1 MATKKETEDLSI
13 NWNNIRAI
21 EGQREGFEELVC
33 QLAGKEVI
41 PKQVLF
47 TRIGKPD
54 GGKECYWE
62 LSDGDIHCWQA
73 KYFTNSLTD
82 NQWAQV
88 DKSVK
93 TAIDNHPK
101 LKKYN
106 VVIPVDRPDGKGRGK
121 SMLQKWKVHVETWKN
136 YATSKNMKVTFEYWG
151 KHELETRLRKPENE
165 GLIYYFFNRTE
176 LSNQWFDTKNQESLD
191 ALGGRYT
198 PELNFDL
205 PFLRFYDGFTRD
217 RKFSAQINSHYEAVL
232 EKRRRASLRAKRK
245 ELEEKIS
252 SLDKSIEA
260 FRKIYESIDFSGIN
274 IIPIDDIKSNL
285 NCVDEAVRVISD
297 QLYEWQKEALK
308 SKMENGGGIDYYSRP
323 YNNEIHE
330 LRELTNAIY
339 DFYSFLNSVVC
350 TLANNPYLILI
361 GPAGIGKSH
370 ALADIISRRKSNNQT
385 SLLLLGENFSTNE
398 MPWTQIL
405 RNQLRFDSN
414 ENVLLG
420 ALNAKAE
427 SQKSRILIVI
437 DALNEG
443 NGRRVWPKKLK
454 SFIRSF
460 YQYPWLGLIVSIRNS
475 FENLI
480 APVSDID
487 NSIASRIYHPGFEDL
502 EYEASIHFFKH
513 YDIIPPGSPLLHPE
527 FQNPLF
533 LKLFCE
539 GLEKRGLKQ
548 VPDGYQG
555 ISAIIENYLEGIEE
569 KLAQPDGLDYD
580 IKLKLLRKAVDGILV
595 KMVEDGEDHL
605 PYEAGEEI
613 VNNTFSGKCV
623 SDDKQYLKRLI
634 SEGVINEDLYWKE
647 QKHYYGIHFAYQ
659 RFQDH
664 LIISSLLDQHL
675 DPIDPEKS
683 FESGP
688 MRALLKDE
696 TEANFNQN
704 LVEALSVQVPERVG
718 KELHELAPF
727 AAKYYATASA
737 FIDGL
742 MWRRTDTIGE
752 DAQKYVNEVLARNGN
767 LFYQFLEIS
776 ISMATKPDFYFN
788 ADRQHIFL
796 FQLAMAKRD
805 EWWTTWLQ
813 DKYGEHSGYNSVK
826 RLIDWAWSEDSRAEV
841 SDESARLAGVM
852 LTWFFTSSNRYLR
865 DAATKALVCLLQ
877 NRIAVLIK
885 VLQQFEGVND
895 PYVAE
900 RLYAVAYGCALRTK
914 DHQSL
919 VSLSEYIYKTIF
931 DVEQVYLHILLRDY
945 ARGVIEYTNS
955 LDIKASVDLEKIR
968 PPYRSDFPDKLPTIE
983 EIDTEYEPEGEDGHY
998 GRKAWGA
1005 TAILRSMTTEYGR
1018 SPGGYGDFGR
1028 YTFQRALRNWE
1039 VDYNG
1044 LSNYGVQRIFELG
1057 YDPEVFTDF
1066 DSRQGSGRGS
1076 GHKERI
1082 GKKYQWIVFYEILAK
1097 VSDNC
1102 KMHDEGSHS
1111 RSNGKKKYA
1120 KYDGPWRPY
1129 VRDIDPSIIVKTT
1142 QKENSFEKVE
1152 GLPWWVPCKYEN
1164 WKEDAGIWKS
1174 RFDDFPSIQEFIT
1187 VTDLD
1192 GVEWLSLN
1200 IHPDWIE
1207 PKKLGEDRW
1216 ESNRKRI
1223 WCDIGSWLVEP
1234 RELRKMLKID
1244 HADNAWRGWS
1254 PDVSNRYEV
1263 FSREHYW
1270 SPASL
1275 FFQLTPYYGG
1285 DALPVELKDRKSRI
1299 QIAKAHSTAM
1309 YFLWEEEFD
1318 CSKEK
1323 PISYY
1328 KPAPLISIGL
1338 TPSQKE
1344 GEYLNDKGEVV
1355 CFDPS
1360 VYVKG
1365 PACLLMRKDHVQKI
1379 LKESGLRLVWIIQGE
1394 KQILGNN
1401 YTEQPRFDHAVGG
1414 LYHMDAKGTIKGEI
1428 HSYIR
1433 DYYLEKEEKKTKNYR
1448 SQSSRQPRQ

>member
-1 MATKKETEDLSI
+1 MSI

-33 QLAGKEVI
+33 QLAGQEKI
-41 PKQVLF
+41 PNQVLF

-62 LSDGDIHCWQA
+62 LNNGDIHCWQA
-73 KYFTNSLTD
+73 KYFTNSLSD
-82 NQWAQV
+82 NQWKQV

-93 TAIDNHPK
+93 SAIDNHPK
-101 LKKYN
+101 LKKYYIS
-106 VVIPVDRPDGKGRGK
+106 IPVDRPDGKARGK
-121 SMLQKWKVHVETWKN
+121 SMLQKWKDHVAEWKE
-136 YATSKNMKVTFEYWG
+136 YAASKKMKVSFEYWG

-165 GLIYYFFNRTE
+165 GMIYYFFNETE
-176 LSNQWFDTKNQESLD
+176 LTDQWFDTKNQESID

-205 PFLRFYDGFTRD
+205 PFLRFHDGFTRD
-217 RKFSAQINSHYEAVL
+217 QKFSDQINSHYEAVL
-232 EKRRRASLRAKRK
+232 EKRRRAYLRAKQK
-245 ELEEKIS
+245 ELEEKTS
-252 SLDKSIEA
+252 SLDKAIEA
-260 FRKIYESIDFSGIN
+260 FRKVYENIDFSGVDP
-274 IIPIDDIKSNL
+274 IPFEAIRRELK
-285 NCVDEAVRVISD
+285 CVDEVAREISG
-297 QLYEWQKEALK
+297 QLYKWREESENAKKEK
-308 SKMENGGGIDYYSRP
+308 GDRVDYYSRP
-323 YNNEIHE
+323 YNNELHE
-330 LRELTNAIY
+330 LRELSSAID
-339 DFYSFLNSVVC
+339 DFYTFLNSEVC
-350 TLANNPYLILI
+350 TLANDPYLILI

-370 ALADIISRRKSNNQT
+370 ALADIVSGRKSNNQT

-405 RNQLRFDSN
+405 RNQLRFDGN
-414 ENVLLG
+414 EDILLG

-427 SQKSRILIVI
+427 SQQSRIIIVI

-443 NGRRVWPKKLK
+443 NGRHVWPKKLK

-460 YQYPWLGLIVSIRNS
+460 HRFPWLGLIVSIRDS
-475 FENLI
+475 FEDLI
-480 APVSDID
+480 APVNDID
-487 NSIASRIYHPGFEDL
+487 NSIASRIYHPGFEGL
-502 EYEASIHFFKH
+502 EYEASIHFFKY

-539 GLEKRGLKQ
+539 GLKKRGLKQ
-548 VPDGYQG
+548 APDGYQG
-555 ISAIIENYLEGIEE
+555 ISAIIENYLEGVEE
-569 KLAQPDGLDYD
+569 KLAQPNELDYD

-605 PYEAGEEI
+605 PYETGEEI
-613 VNNTFSGKCV
+613 TNDTFSGKCGG
-623 SDDKQYLKRLI
+623 DDKQYLKRLI

-647 QKHYYGIHFAYQ
+647 QKHYDGIHFAYQ

-664 LIISSLLDQHL
+664 LIVSALLDKYL
-675 DPIDPEKS
+675 DPSDPNKS

-688 MRALLKDE
+688 LRELLKDE
-696 TEANFNQN
+696 SEASFNKN
-704 LVEALSVQVPERVG
+704 LIEALSVQVPERVG
-718 KELHELAPF
+718 KELHEIAPF
-727 AAKYYATASA
+727 AANYYATASA

-752 DAQKYVNEVLARNGN
+752 ASRKYVNEVLAQNDD
-767 LFYQFLEIS
+767 LFYQFLEMS

-788 ADRQHIFL
+788 ADRQHKFL
-796 FQLAMAKRD
+796 YHQSLAERD
-805 EWWTTWLQ
+805 AWWTTWLQ
-813 DKYGEHSGYNSVK
+813 DKYGEYSGYNSVK

-841 SDESARLAGVM
+841 SNESARLAGVM
-852 LTWFFTSSNRYLR
+852 LAWFLTSSNRYLR

-877 NRIAVLIK
+877 NRITVLVK

-914 DHQSL
+914 DQKAL
-919 VSLSEYIYKTIF
+919 VSLSNYIYKTIF
-931 DVEQVYLHILLRDY
+931 DTEQVYPHVLLRDY
-945 ARGVIEYTNS
+945 ARGVIEYTIH
-955 LDIKASVDLEKIR
+955 LDLKLTVEVDKIR
-968 PPYRSDFPDKLPTIE
+968 PPYKSDFPNKLPTIE
-983 EIDTEYEPEGEDGHY
+983 EIDAKYEPKGEDGHY
-998 GRKAWGA
+998 GKKAWGV

-1018 SPGGYGDFGR
+1018 GTAGYGDFGR
-1028 YTFQRALRNWE
+1028 YTFQSALRNWE
-1039 VDYNG
+1039 VDYDG

-1057 YDPEVFTDF
+1057 YDPEVFSDF

-1082 GKKYQWIVFYEILAK
+1082 GKKYQWIVFYEILAR

-1102 KMHDEGSHS
+1102 KMHDEGSYS
-1111 RSNGKKKYA
+1111 WSKAKKYA

-1142 QKENSFEKVE
+1142 QKENSIEKLKD
-1152 GLPWWVPCKYEN
+1152 LPWWVPYMYKN
-1164 WKEDAGIWKS
+1164 WKEDTVTWKRS
-1174 RFDDFPSIQEFIT
+1174 FDDFPPIQELISII
-1187 VTDLD
+1187 DSE
-1192 GVEWLSLN
+1192 GVEWLNLN
-1200 IHPDWIE
+1200 IYLDWRE

-1216 ESNRKRI
+1216 NANGKRI
-1223 WCDIGSWLVEP
+1223 RYDIGSWLVEP
-1234 RELRKMLKID
+1234 MELRKMLKVD
-1244 HADNAWRGWS
+1244 HVDNVWRSWL

-1285 DALPVELKDRKSRI
+1285 DALPSELEDQDRK
-1299 QIAKAHSTAM
+1299 QVAMAHNTAM

-1318 CSKEK
+1318 CSKEE

-1328 KPAPLISIGL
+1328 QPSPLVAIGLKPA
-1338 TPSQKE
+1338 QKE
-1344 GEYLNDKGEVV
+1344 GEYLNDQGEVV

-1360 VYVKG
+1360 VYEKG
-1365 PACLLMRKDHVQKI
+1365 PACLLMRKDHVRKI
-1379 LKESGLRLVWIIQGE
+1379 LKEFGLRLVWVIQGE

-1401 YTEQPRFDHAVGG
+1401 YAEQPRFDHTVGG
-1414 LYHMDAKGTIKGEI
+1414 LFHMDAKGTIKGEI

-1433 DYYLEKEEKKTKNYR
+1433 DYDKEVDE
-1448 SQSSRQPRQ
+1448 